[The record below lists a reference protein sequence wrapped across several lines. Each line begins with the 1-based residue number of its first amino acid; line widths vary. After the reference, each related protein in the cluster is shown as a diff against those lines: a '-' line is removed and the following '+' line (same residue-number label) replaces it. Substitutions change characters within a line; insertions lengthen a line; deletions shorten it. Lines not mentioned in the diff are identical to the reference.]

1 MCHRMLGV
9 KYPEM
14 TQYMLLQADSCEDTR
29 ENTPDS
35 DSGYVGSV
43 VTVTSSSRT
52 FPINKSDPPKASF
65 LSEMQNVVQRRQRE
79 QQPPQQPQQPLP
91 QPQQPHSNTLADQ
104 LRSRL
109 EERRKSKE
117 EDLEAERQPQ
127 VVALQPPQP
136 LPQPQPQAMHNTQQ
150 AAFVPESMAADIQ
163 KAVKMANETS
173 KLR

>member
-1 MCHRMLGV
+1 M
-9 KYPEM
+9 KEASF
-14 TQYMLLQADSCEDTR
+14 QLQVDSCEDTR

-52 FPINKSDPPKASF
+52 FPINNKEPPKASF
-65 LSEMQNVVQRRQRE
+65 LSEMQNVVQRRQQQPQPAQQ
-79 QQPPQQPQQPLP
+79 QQPPQ
-91 QPQQPHSNTLADQ
+91 HSNTLADQ

-117 EDLEAERQPQ
+117 EDEQPQQPQ
-127 VVALQPPQP
+127 VQP
-136 LPQPQPQAMHNTQQ
+136 LQHHQPLQQQPQQN
-150 AAFVPESMAADIQ
+150 AAFLPEAMAADIQ

-173 KLR
+173 K